1 MPVAQSK
8 LIKERLAAEL
18 ARCTR
23 EKFKSIPSH
32 QQFAK
37 HFFASSKYSLKVS
50 GEAVRKW
57 FKGEAFPDL
66 DCLAHLIEWMNLDM
80 TRVFLQPIEEKDSA
94 TDPSQANP
102 LIKHEHFELALKI
115 IELIEIDK
123 KSNSHF

>member
-57 FKGEAFPDL
+57 FKGEALKGARYNDIF
-66 DCLAHLIEWMNLDM
+66 
-80 TRVFLQPIEEKDSA
+80 TRIQTVTAQCVRLS
-94 TDPSQANP
+94 
-102 LIKHEHFELALKI
+102 LLR
-115 IELIEIDK
+115 
-123 KSNSHF
+123 

>member
-50 GEAVRKW
+50 GEADW
-57 FKGEAFPDL
+57 
-66 DCLAHLIEWMNLDM
+66 
-80 TRVFLQPIEEKDSA
+80 S
-94 TDPSQANP
+94 
-102 LIKHEHFELALKI
+102 
-115 IELIEIDK
+115 
-123 KSNSHF
+123 